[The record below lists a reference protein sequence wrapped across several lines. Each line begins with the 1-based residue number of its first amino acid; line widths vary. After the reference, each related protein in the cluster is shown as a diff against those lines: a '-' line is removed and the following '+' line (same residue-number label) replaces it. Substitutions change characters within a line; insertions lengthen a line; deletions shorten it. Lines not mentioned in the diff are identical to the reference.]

1 MRQVLEMTSQDCK
14 WKARKGNEDW
24 KAANQPELISV
35 PNGPDYVTGF
45 NLSSANGVSGDKFLN
60 RVRFNMNTME
70 GKSDIAIL
78 SLSCRPGH
86 NINLQIQMT
95 RGTDRQFVDGEMKV
109 ARKSFSTMQTS
120 TDSEFSTME
129 MSTDSEFS
137 VQDKWQELGGSE
149 MAATYFQQFDTGNA
163 GAFLQSSCSPAE
175 EAQAKETC
183 SKHLGGMVHGS
194 ADDSVFLKDCLFD
207 LCHGAGETQAEL
219 TAELLETMRA

>member
-24 KAANQPELISV
+24 KAANQPELLFV

-86 NINLQIQMT
+86 NINLQIHMT
-95 RGTDRQFVDGEMKV
+95 RDTDRQFVDGEMKV
-109 ARKSFSTMQTS
+109 ARKSLSSLQ
-120 TDSEFSTME
+120 

-137 VQDKWQELGGSE
+137 VQDNWQELGGSE
-149 MAATYFQQFDTGNA
+149 MAARYLKQFDAGNASNA

-175 EAQAKETC
+175 ETQAKETC
-183 SKHLGGMVHGS
+183 SKHLGGMVRGS
-194 ADDSVFLKDCLFD
+194 ADDSVFLKDCIFD